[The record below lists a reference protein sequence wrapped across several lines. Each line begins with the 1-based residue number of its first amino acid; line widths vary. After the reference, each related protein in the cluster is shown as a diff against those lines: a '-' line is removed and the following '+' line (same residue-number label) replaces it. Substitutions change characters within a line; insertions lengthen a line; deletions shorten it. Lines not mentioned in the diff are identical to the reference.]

1 MTTYQ
6 SFMLSVCFGVAAGS
20 VISGW
25 VIIVK
30 SAIDK
35 IRERQRNRKEET
47 EQISVE

>member
-6 SFMLSVCFGVAAGS
+6 SFMLSVCFGVAAGF

-35 IRERQRNRKEET
+35 IREKRRKHKEKA
-47 EQISVE
+47 EQISEE

>member
-6 SFMLSVCFGVAAGS
+6 NLMLSVCFGVAAGF

-30 SAIDK
+30 SAVDK
-35 IRERQRNRKEET
+35 IMEKRRKRKEKT
-47 EQISVE
+47 EQISEK